1 MRMVSGAEAIILPI
15 AASHWNSST
24 RDRAAGSSPG
34 STRAVANRGLPWQ
47 PAAAAGGLS
56 SANARGA
63 TPARKAWRISRL
75 LPRSRLVTR
84 RYFRDRISPVVPP
97 PAAKENVRSAT
108 RGRAAERAGR
118 WMGAPNGR

>member
-1 MRMVSGAEAIILPI
+1 
-15 AASHWNSST
+15 
-24 RDRAAGSSPG
+24 
-34 STRAVANRGLPWQ
+34 
-47 PAAAAGGLS
+47 
-56 SANARGA
+56 
-63 TPARKAWRISRL
+63 